1 MSAAALLSEERPP
14 GAAQSASLL
23 APVRVTGG
31 VTIAFAS
38 GPRGTYA
45 ARFSE
50 ADGYRVRFPR
60 GGIGAEAVL
69 LNTGG
74 GVAGGDQVSFDITAE
89 AASSATVTTQSAERI
104 YRALGP
110 GPARLSVRLTVGED
124 ARLTWLPQGSIL
136 FSGARVSRAIEADVA
151 PRGRLLMT
159 EILVFGRKAMGETVT
174 AGAFADRWR
183 IRRGGRLA
191 YADNV
196 KLDGPIAALMSRGA
210 IADGARVIGTI
221 LMIAADAE
229 DKLAGVREALGA
241 SQIRI
246 AASAWNG
253 MLAVRCLGHDSEA
266 VHRAVASVVPVL
278 TGSRMPR
285 VWAT

>member
-174 AGAFADRWR
+174 AGAFAAA
-183 IRRGGRLA
+183 GGSLM
-191 YADNV
+191 
-196 KLDGPIAALMSRGA
+196 PIM
-210 IADGARVIGTI
+210 
-221 LMIAADAE
+221 
-229 DKLAGVREALGA
+229 
-241 SQIRI
+241 
-246 AASAWNG
+246 
-253 MLAVRCLGHDSEA
+253 
-266 VHRAVASVVPVL
+266 
-278 TGSRMPR
+278 
-285 VWAT
+285 